1 MCKYYIMCFSFE
13 VSLGTF
19 VTSWV
24 ISLYLLTK
32 KLTVKQRQDIIFLML
47 LSSMQAFDAILWYI
61 KMKKNTINYVVTS
74 LFIPLFLCAQVYYN
88 LLLRNNFRDPLLIIG
103 LVIGTIYTFIKFN
116 GYSVSLCNNKL
127 ASPIWG
133 NNEIKL
139 WEFVL
144 FSVLIFYPNWNNV
157 LLVNAILLP
166 IIHLYV
172 GGAYGSLWCAVANI
186 IAFYYLIK
194 F

>member
-1 MCKYYIMCFSFE
+1 MCFSFE

-19 VTSWV
+19 ITSWT

-32 KLTVKQRQDIIFLML
+32 KLTEHQKHSVIFLML
-47 LSSMQAFDAILWYI
+47 FSSIQALDAILWYI

-74 LFIPLFLCAQVYYN
+74 FLIPLALSAQVYYN
-88 LLLRNNFRDPLLIIG
+88 IIIRNNMSNPFVITSLI
-103 LVIGTIYTFIKFN
+103 IGTIYTFIKFN

-144 FSVLIFYPNWNNV
+144 FSVLIFYPNWNWILMINI
-157 LLVNAILLP
+157 ILLP
-166 IIHLYV
+166 IIHFYV
-172 GGAYGSLWCAVANI
+172 GGAYGSLWCAVANL
-186 IAFYYLIK
+186 IAFKYLIQY
-194 F
+194 